1 MAGHNQTTVETGGLV
16 RFSYLFML
24 GLLVLVIL
32 LQLATPLI
40 AALFSYL
47 ALNRLSLSRR
57 GGKWLAVLIFLALL
71 GGIAYGLGFF
81 INHSVRALPEI
92 ADKAIP
98 SIIDTARRYGIELPF
113 TDYDSLRDYALDTIK
128 GEVRYLASAARFAR
142 GAATYLLFLLA
153 GAVVAI
159 SIFLNPHFDLGPP
172 LNNPSDLYSG
182 ACTEISRRFQTLYQS
197 FMTVMGAQLIISAIN
212 TALTAIFVLV
222 TSLPYSVVV
231 IGVTFLSGLLPVV
244 GNLISNTLIVA
255 IGFTVSPK
263 MALVALIFL
272 VVIHKLE
279 YFLNSKIVG
288 WRIRNPLWLTL
299 LGLIV
304 GERLLGIPGL
314 ILAPVVL
321 NYIKLETSRIKSP
334 CATAIEA
341 VLASSDTTG
350 D

>member
-1 MAGHNQTTVETGGLV
+1 MAGRLV
-16 RFSYLFML
+16 RFSYLFMV
-24 GLLVLVIL
+24 GLLVLVIFL
-32 LQLATPLI
+32 HLATPLI

-98 SIIDTARRYGIELPF
+98 SIIDTARRYGLELPF

-128 GEVRYLASAARFAR
+128 GEVRYLAGAARFAR
-142 GAATYLLFLLA
+142 GAATHLLFLLA

-159 SIFLNPHFDLGPP
+159 SIFLNPRFDLGPP
-172 LNNPSDLYSG
+172 LSNPSDLYSG
-182 ACTEISRRFQTLYQS
+182 ACTEIARRFQTLYQS
-197 FMTVMGAQLIISAIN
+197 FVTVMGAQLIISAIN
-212 TALTAIFVLV
+212 TVLTAIFVLV
-222 TSLPYSVVV
+222 ASLPYSVVV
-231 IGVTFLSGLLPVV
+231 IGVTFLCGLLPVI

-255 IGFTVSPK
+255 IGFTLSPK
-263 MALVALIFL
+263 MALIALIFL

-288 WRIRNPLWLTL
+288 WRIRNPLSLTL
-299 LGLIV
+299 LALIV

-321 NYIKLETSRIKSP
+321 NYIKLETSQIRTPRSSDL
-334 CATAIEA
+334 EH
-341 VLASSDTTG
+341 VLASSQKTG